1 MDVYPK
7 EIKSVV
13 LLRESA
19 FFLHYYVIMFVKLTV
34 ELLRERRVT
43 LSRVKEL
50 KLSRFALKLVCHVCV
65 CVCVCVCVSVCVCV
79 YMYTHT
85 HRQTDTD
92 TLSLTHT
99 CVCMYI

>member
-43 LSRVKEL
+43 LSRVEEPKP
-50 KLSRFALKLVCHVCV
+50 
-65 CVCVCVCVSVCVCV
+65 
-79 YMYTHT
+79 
-85 HRQTDTD
+85 
-92 TLSLTHT
+92 
-99 CVCMYI
+99 